1 MLGVFLRTGFVLTAL
16 CLAAPAHAGMK
27 SDLANCPGGLG
38 SKSAKACTRILKSG
52 RLPKKQFYIAYY
64 NRGWAYRNAGDYK
77 RAQRDF
83 DRVVKLNRNFA
94 EGYYS
99 RAVVRYDRGKKSEAI
114 KDLDQYVKYKKKKK
128 WSAYYGRALMLRRLN
143 QRRRALSDLRAAEKL
158 EPSEHKI
165 VVMRALVLSDQ
176 GKHKEAL
183 KTIDPVIDA
192 HPKDADALHARA
204 VIQFRRKRFIDA
216 EADLDDAMRLRK
228 SFEAAY
234 LLRGQILEQRGKNER
249 ARTQYERALATSAKT
264 VEQLYAQKTARARL
278 RVLNGRKSSPVIVS
292 SSGSDCRRFVP
303 AANMTIAIDCK
314 E

>member
-1 MLGVFLRTGFVLTAL
+1 MLGIFQRVGLVLTAL
-16 CLAAPAHAGMK
+16 SLAAPAHAGMK
-27 SDLANCPGGLG
+27 SDLAKCPGGLG
-38 SKSAKACTRILKSG
+38 SKSANACTRILKSG

-114 KDLDQYVKYKKKKK
+114 KDLDRYVKYKKKKK

-143 QRRRALSDLRAAEKL
+143 QRRRALSDLRVAEKL

-176 GKHKEAL
+176 GKHKDAL

-204 VIQFRRKRFIDA
+204 VIQFRRQRFIDA
-216 EADLDDAMRLRK
+216 EADLDEAMMLRK

-249 ARTQYERALATSAKT
+249 ARKQYERALASSAKS
-264 VEQLYAQKTARARL
+264 VEQLYAQKAARARL
-278 RVLNGRKSSPVIVS
+278 KALDGRTTPPILASSV
-292 SSGSDCRRFVP
+292 GSDCRRFVP